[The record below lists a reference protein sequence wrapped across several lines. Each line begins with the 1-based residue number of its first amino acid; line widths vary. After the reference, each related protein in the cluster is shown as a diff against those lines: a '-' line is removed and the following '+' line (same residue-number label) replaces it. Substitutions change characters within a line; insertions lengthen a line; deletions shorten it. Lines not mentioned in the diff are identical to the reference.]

1 MRVASKRGGVCMS
14 SIPKNVPEPTRVT
27 VDEVIERLNRGEQFV
42 FIDARN
48 PNAWGK
54 AETKLPGAIRIP
66 SDEVA
71 QHLNEIPQGRTIIT
85 YCT

>member
-1 MRVASKRGGVCMS
+1 MS

-27 VDEVIERLNRGEQFV
+27 VDEVFERLNRGEQFV

-48 PNAWGK
+48 PKAWGK
-54 AETKLPGAIRIP
+54 ADTRLPGAIRVP
-66 SDEVA
+66 AEAVE
-71 QHLNEIPQGRTIIT
+71 QHLSEIPQGRTIIT

>member
-71 QHLNEIPQGRTIIT
+71 QHLNDIPQGRTIIT